1 MTAGSGRIEIRLAGA
16 GGQGVVT
23 AGRILAEAAILSG
36 KTATHSQVY
45 GPQSR
50 GGASRSD
57 VVIADGEI
65 DFPLA
70 EHVDVLVVLSPEAY
84 ARYEPG
90 LSARALLLIDE
101 AARCA
106 PPCRARPT
114 KTVPIVAAAR
124 HIAGKPLL
132 AGVVALG
139 ALEHLVEV
147 VDRQALEQAVGGR
160 VPARHRQMNVQALA
174 TGARLAEEA

>member
-1 MTAGSGRIEIRLAGA
+1 MTDGGRIEIRLAGA

-57 VVIADGEI
+57 VVISDGEI
-65 DFPLA
+65 GFPLA
-70 EHVDVLVVLSPEAY
+70 EHIDVLVALSPEAY
-84 ARYEPG
+84 ARYETE
-90 LSARALLLIDE
+90 LSAQALLLIDE
-101 AARCA
+101 AAQGA
-106 PPCRARPT
+106 PPCRSRPT
-114 KTVPIVAAAR
+114 RTLPIVSAAR
-124 HIAGKPLL
+124 HIAGKPVL

-139 ALEHLVEV
+139 ALQHLVDV
-147 VDRQALEQAVGGR
+147 VDRRAVEQAVGGR
-160 VPARHRQMNVQALA
+160 VTARHREMNVQALA
-174 TGARLAEEA
+174 AGARLAEEG